1 MDIDQLENM
10 NGQAGVVGQT
20 QQNASHAAQLFLD
33 EKEKGLVDITLEVD
47 TIKTEIY
54 HLIKQDKLK
63 VEDDSFVWKPLVDQ
77 KKRILSDEGVDRIMQ
92 IIHFYVNKNTLLSNF
107 SEDQINRLMLRF
119 VTELND
125 LILLKYQVIFY
136 NLSFEEC
143 KVIIKERID
152 DRKKMKM
159 FSLEILGKEI
169 DEKEIGDKLLKEI
182 EDNLEREMT
191 KVREEQRKE
200 KLRDYGL
207 IMAQLETMVFAT
219 LNRAWKGEERGSIR
233 RHTTISEL
241 VGNTPK
247 SQDKGGIF
255 SWGRK

>member
-1 MDIDQLENM
+1 MDEEQIEGM
-10 NGQAGVVGQT
+10 MGQAGVVGQT
-20 QQNASHAAQLFLD
+20 QQNASHAAQLFL
-33 EKEKGLVDITLEVD
+33 EEREKGLVDITLEVD

-54 HLIKQDKLK
+54 HLIKQDKLE
-63 VEDDSFVWKPLVDQ
+63 VDGDSFVWKPLLDQ

-92 IIHFYVNKNTLLSNF
+92 VIHFYVNKNTLLSNF

-125 LILLKYQVIFY
+125 LILLKYQVLFY
-136 NLSFEEC
+136 NLSFDQC
-143 KVIIKERID
+143 KIIIKERIK

-159 FSLEILGKEI
+159 FSLEILGKDI
-169 DEKEIGDKLLKEI
+169 NEKEINDQLLKEI
-182 EDNLEREMT
+182 ENNLEREMT

-207 IMAQLETMVFAT
+207 IMAQLETMVYAT

-241 VGNTPK
+241 IGTKPT